1 MEKGR
6 LGRGPF
12 CLRVGAQVSMRMD
25 SVQSSCIDRAYSP
38 AIALAVSLIWLGLCA
53 VLLAASPALAQT
65 LSGPAEAV
73 DGDTLI
79 IAGTRIRL
87 NAIDAPETDQTCLD
101 AKGTPFACGILARD
115 RLRAKIGKA
124 SVTCRGEGADRYG
137 RTLARCTLH
146 GEDLNRWLVAE
157 GLALAYVQYSNQYV
171 VAEAGARDARKGL
184 WAGAFTAPSDW
195 RHRTQ
200 TTPMLGALAYQ
211 ADSLSTGTIDPQTP
225 PVAACAIKGNV
236 NRKGE
241 RIYVLPDTSTYG
253 KVRMDKGLGERWFC
267 SEEEAIAAGWRKV
280 LNAR

>member
-1 MEKGR
+1 MG
-6 LGRGPF
+6 
-12 CLRVGAQVSMRMD
+12 
-25 SVQSSCIDRAYSP
+25 SVQASGVVRAYRP
-38 AIALAVSLIWLGLCA
+38 AIALAVSLILLALCA
-53 VLLAASPALAQT
+53 VLLAASPAWAQT

-79 IAGTRIRL
+79 IGDTRIRL

-101 AKGTPFACGILARD
+101 AKGTPFACGIHAHD

-124 SVTCRGEGADRYG
+124 SVTCRGEGEDRYG
-137 RTLARCTLH
+137 RTLARCTLG

-157 GLALAYVQYSNQYV
+157 GLALAYVQYSNQYA
-171 VAEAGARDARKGL
+171 AEEARARDARKGL

-195 RHRTQ
+195 RHRMQ
-200 TTPMLGALAYQ
+200 NTPMLGALAHQ
-211 ADSLSTGTIDPQTP
+211 ADSLSTGTISPQTP

-241 RIYVLPDTSTYG
+241 RIYFLPDNSTYG

-267 SEEEAIAAGWRKV
+267 SEEEALAAGWRKA
-280 LNAR
+280 LNTR